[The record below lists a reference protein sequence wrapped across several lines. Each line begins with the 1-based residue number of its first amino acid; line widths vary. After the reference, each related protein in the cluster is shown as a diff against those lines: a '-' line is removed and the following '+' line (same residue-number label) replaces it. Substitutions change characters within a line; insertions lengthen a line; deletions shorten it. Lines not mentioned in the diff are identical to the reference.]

1 MTSPSDDKRSRL
13 AELLRGKTRPSLRVA
28 ASSGQERMW
37 LQERLSPGNAALHMA
52 VTVRISGQLDP
63 VALSRAFQ
71 AVVDRHDALRTTFPE
86 HEGRPLQHVA
96 PDLKLSI
103 SEVDLGSLPEPLREP
118 EALRHVREDVRVPF
132 DLERGPLLRAVR
144 YRLSADEHL
153 LLLTVHHIV
162 SDGWSMGVLVR
173 EVAEL
178 YQAFTS
184 GQAPALKPLPLQY
197 ADFAAWQRQGAQ
209 GDALDAQLSYWRQRL
224 DPHAVL
230 ELPSDRPR
238 LASLDVQGA
247 RHSIVLQPALTQALK
262 ELGLREGRTLF
273 SVLLAAFNV
282 LLQRYSGLDDL
293 AVGTPVAGRSRSELE
308 GLIGLFVNTLV
319 LRSDLSGDP
328 SFRELLGRVHDSA
341 LGAFAHQDVP
351 FEKLVEVLQPSRRLN
366 VSPLFQVMFVLQ
378 NAPVALPPVPGVRM
392 EAQPVDVGAARFDL
406 TLVASEEAR
415 GLRLIAEYRTAL
427 FDEATVARMLGH
439 LRSLLQAV
447 VLDAGQRVS
456 ALPLMDEAEQRQV
469 LLDWNDTRVDLSRTD
484 TLPELIQAQVERTP
498 DAVALAFEGHTL
510 TYRELDARANQL
522 AHALIA
528 RGVGPEVRVGLL
540 MERSLELVVALLATL
555 KAGGAY
561 VPFDPAY
568 PAQRLSWMLEDARPA
583 VLLAQ
588 EHLLSRLPSHDA
600 RVLCLDTQ
608 WEDIALLPRH
618 APPSRATA
626 DALAYVIFTSG
637 STGRPK
643 GAMNAHGPVV
653 NRLLWMQSAYALG
666 PADVVLQKTPFSFD
680 VSVWEFFWPLMTGAR
695 LVLAKPGGHQDPAY
709 LARLVAEAGVTTLH
723 FVPSMLQ
730 VFLEEPAL
738 ESCTSLRR
746 VVCSGEALPL
756 ELAERCL
763 RRLPWAGLHNL
774 YGPTEAAVDV
784 TFHQC
789 LPGESRRSVPIGRP
803 VANTQIRILDAHLR
817 PVPVGVPGE
826 LFIGGVQVGRGY
838 LGRPE
843 LTAERFIPDGFSDS
857 PGARLYRTGDVA
869 RWLPDGAIEYVGRA
883 DFQVKVRGL
892 RIELGEIEAALE
904 QHPGVR
910 QSVVVAREDAA
921 GDKRLVAYVAFR
933 DDGVLDVP
941 SLRSRLHEKLPEY
954 MVPSAFVLLDSL
966 PLTPS
971 GKVDRKA
978 LPEPEAPAST
988 SGYLAPRTPTEEKLA
1003 ALWAQVLHVPRVGA
1017 TDHFFELGGHSLLA
1031 TQLVSRVRAA
1041 FGVELALRSVFEA
1054 PTVEALARHLDAT
1067 ATEEPAPGLAPLV
1080 PVPRGAAPP
1089 LSFAQQRLWLI
1100 DQLEPGTATYN
1111 MPVALRLSG
1120 ALDVESLRRG
1130 LEALVHRHESL
1141 RTTFRDTPE
1150 GPVQVI
1156 APPSVLTLDLTDLR
1170 SLPAEERQAEARRR
1184 ATAEALL
1191 PFALTTGPLLRA
1203 TLLVLEEQE
1212 HLLLLTLHH
1221 IVSDGWSLGV
1231 LVREVAELYRALAS
1245 GQAPSLTPLRLHYA
1259 DYAAW
1264 QRQWM
1269 RGDALDA
1276 QLAYWRQRLDPHA
1289 VLELPSDRPRQ
1300 AQPDGRGAR
1309 YELLLPLPLVQ
1320 RLKLVALRE
1329 GRTLFSVLLAAFN
1342 VLLQRYSGQDDL
1354 AVGTPVAGRS
1364 RSELEGLIGLF
1375 VNTLVLRSDLS
1386 GDPSFRE
1393 LLAQVHDSALGAF
1406 AHQDVPF
1413 EKLVEVL
1420 QPSRW
1425 LNVSPL
1431 FQVMFVLQNA
1441 PLSLVP
1447 IPGLRMDTLPVDG
1460 GVSRFDLTLVASE
1473 DARGL
1478 RLSAEYRT
1486 ALFDEATVARMLGH
1500 LRVLLQS
1507 VVRDVRQPLS
1517 AMPLM
1522 DEAEQRQLLVD
1533 WNDTRSPF
1541 PHETSIHQRFA
1552 DQARAAPDAVAVVF
1566 GDDALTYRQLDER
1579 ANQLAHALIG
1589 LGVRPGTPVAL
1600 GLGRSLDLI
1609 VAILGVLKAG
1619 AAYVPLEMSYPH
1631 ERLAMLLEDSGAPVL
1646 VTRSDWEQSLPSFFG
1661 ASLLMDDDAALLAR
1675 KPTYAPAVPSSADS
1689 LAYVMFTSG
1698 STGRPKGVMVPH
1710 RGVMRLVC
1718 GASYFHFGPE
1728 HRYFQLAP
1736 TAFDAST
1743 MEIWSALLH
1752 GAQLVL
1758 APPHSLS
1765 LEELAAF
1772 FRRHAPT
1779 SVVLTTALFEQMAL
1793 HQGDTLARVS
1803 QLMIGGDVMPAERAR
1818 QHLAKLSPGSVL
1830 INGYGPTENTTAST
1844 AHIMGPASSVGHAVP
1859 IGKPIGQSTVYV
1871 LDATLRPVPVGVAGE
1886 LFVGGAG
1893 LAWGYLRRPDLTAER
1908 FVPNAFTS
1916 SPGERLYRTGD
1927 KARWRADGT
1936 LEFLGRTD
1944 FQVKVRGFRIEPGEV
1959 ESALQRLPGVAET
1972 LVMAREDVPGDKRL
1986 VAYVAI
1992 PSGSG
1997 GPMLDAAA
2005 LRAHLQQQLP
2015 GHMVPTAF
2023 VVMEALPLTP
2033 NGKVDREALP
2043 VPTVAPLERGRY
2055 VPPTTPTEQKLAA
2068 LWLEVLRVERIGAE
2082 DDFFEVGGHSLL
2094 ATQVVSR
2101 VLGAFGVELPLRTFF
2116 EAPTLAGLAR
2126 RIDEAGP
2133 RALVAEGPA
2142 LTPVPRTED
2151 LPLSFA
2157 QQRLW
2162 LIDQLEPGS
2171 LAYNIPTALRMQG
2184 TVDVAA
2190 LEQAFRTL
2198 IERHEPLR
2206 TTFAPRQPEPVQVI
2220 HTAVDFSLP
2229 VEDLSTSGEAAL
2241 EESRR
2246 LASAE
2251 AVRPFDLTRGPLL
2264 RVQLLR
2270 LAPTEHVLLLT
2281 MHHIVS
2287 DGWSMGVLVRE
2298 LVTFY
2303 EAFREGR
2310 SPSVAPLA
2318 VQYADYA
2325 VWQRTWLQGEV
2336 LEAQLGYWKQ
2346 QLSGA
2351 PALLELP
2358 TDKPRPAVQSQR
2370 GASVSVQLPLALSE
2384 ALSDFSQ
2391 REGVT
2396 PFMALLAAFQVLL
2409 SRYSGQEDVSVG
2421 SPIAGRTRGETEGLI
2436 GLFINTLVLR
2446 SHVAPDASF
2455 RQLLAQVRD
2464 TTLAAYEHQHL
2475 PFEKLVEELQPQRSL
2490 SHSPL
2495 FQVMLVLQNAPVSEL
2510 SLSGLSFRPLERD
2523 FEATKSDL
2531 TLSLSQSPHGLTGT
2545 LGYRTDLF
2553 EPSTVARMVEHLRV
2567 LLAAAIASPEMLVSE
2582 LPLLTDAEKQLL
2594 LTDFVSTDAPLP
2606 SPRSVHALFE
2616 QRAALHP
2623 DAPAVASDG
2632 QMLTYGELDARAN
2645 QLAWHLRSLGVG
2657 TDSCV
2662 ALCLERSVETVVAL
2676 LAVWKAGGAY
2686 VPLDPAQPAL
2696 RLQSLVQEVGAPVVV
2711 TMTRHTSAFAS
2722 SSAHVVRLDED
2733 ASVLSRLGTN
2743 APPSAAHPDSLA
2755 YVLFTSGSTGRPKG
2769 VAVAHSQ
2776 LSTYVSSVTQRL
2788 GLEAC
2793 SSFALVSTFVADLGN
2808 TVLFPALTTG
2818 GLLHVL
2824 SQECAS
2830 SPAALADYFAHHP
2843 IDCMKVVP
2851 SHLAALLTAPEPRH
2865 VLPRKRLVLGG
2876 ESSTWALL
2884 QTVHALAPDCE
2895 VHNHYGPTETTVGVL
2910 AGRVQLSAS
2919 TSVPLGWP
2927 LAYSRLYVLDAS
2939 LRPTPLGV
2947 PGELFVGGAQ
2957 VTRGYLGRP
2966 DLTAERYV
2974 PDPFSP
2980 TAGARMYRTG
2990 DRVRWLSDG
2999 RVEFLGRVDFQVK
3012 VRGFRVEPGEVA
3024 TVLRG
3029 LAGVHEAV
3037 VVARQDT
3044 PGEARLVAYVVADT
3058 SDASALR
3065 HDLKQRLPEYMV
3077 PSAFVFLDALPL
3089 TPNGKVDRN
3098 ALPIPDVSASTSDYV
3113 APRTPTEELLAPL
3126 WAEVLRLPRVGSQ
3139 DHFFDLGG
3147 HSLLAT
3153 QLVARVRAAFSVE
3166 LPLRSVFEAPSL
3178 TGLARR
3184 IDDAGKQASGIQAP
3198 PLVPAPR
3205 TGELPLSFAQQ
3216 RLWFIDQ
3223 LVPGASTYN
3232 VPSILHLEGELHL
3245 EAVRRALTELVR
3257 RHEALRTRFPSHQG
3271 QPFQRIAS
3279 PTDLPLPIVDLSS
3292 LGESALD
3299 EARRLAS
3306 AEAQRPFDL
3315 ASGPLVRA
3323 LLLKLAPTE
3332 HVLVF
3337 TLHHIV
3343 SDGWSRGVLVRE
3355 VAALY
3360 TVFSEDR
3367 PSPLRELPVQYA
3379 DYALWQRSWL
3389 QGDVLDT
3396 QLDYWRQRL
3405 ADAAPLELPTDF
3417 PRPAV
3422 QSSHGAMKPLRL
3434 PLPLANALKALG
3446 RREGVTPFMFLLA
3459 AFQVL
3464 LSLYSGQEDISVGTP
3479 IAGRTYAETESL
3491 IGFFVNTLVLRTRV
3505 SLRNS
3510 FHQLLKQVR
3519 EAALGAYAHQDVP
3532 FERLVEDLRPQ
3543 RDLTRPPLFQAL
3555 FSLQNTSMTE
3565 VQLPG
3570 LTLRPLEVEGHT
3582 VKAELELFLFETPD
3596 GFDGSLGYNTA
3607 LFAPAT
3613 AQRMARHFG
3622 VLVEALVAHP
3632 EAPLASASML
3642 SHEEQRQVLLD
3653 WNDTRSA
3660 FPHEASI
3667 HQRFASQARE
3677 TPDAVALIFGD
3688 DHLTYRQLDERSNQ
3702 LAHALIDLGVTPGTP
3717 VALGLERSFD
3727 LIISLLAILK
3737 VGAAYVPLEL
3747 AHPRERL
3754 ALLLQDCA
3762 APLLLSHSSL
3772 TERLPSFPGRTLL
3785 LDDEAA
3791 LLARQP
3797 THAPDV
3803 PVSADS
3809 LAYVLFTSGST
3820 GQPKGVLVPHRGV
3833 TRLVLG
3839 SDFIR
3844 FGADEVL
3851 FHFAPV
3857 AFDASTLE
3865 IWGALLHGAKL
3876 VLAPPHALSTEEL
3889 AALLRHH
3896 RVTTLWLTAAL
3907 FEQMSLHQ
3915 GEALA
3920 QVRQVLAGGDVLP
3933 AERVRQHLSRLAP
3946 GSVLVN
3952 GYGPTENTTFSTT
3965 LTLRPDTRVD
3975 GTVSI
3980 GRPISNA
3987 SAYVLDAQL
3996 RPVPVGVPGEL
4007 FVGGDGLAW
4016 GYLHRTDLTA
4026 ERFIPHPFAT
4036 LPGQRLYRTGD
4047 KARWR
4052 SDGTLDFLGR
4062 TDFQVKLRGFRIEPG
4077 EIEAALRRLPAVS
4090 EALVLLREDLPGDK
4104 RLVAYVVPSA
4114 PVSEALTETLR
4125 TQLQQQLPGY
4135 MVPSAFVALEA
4146 LPLTANG
4153 KVDRKAL
4160 PAPDVAATHGRYVA
4174 PRTPLEQLI
4183 AQAFAEVLRL
4193 ERVSADADFF
4203 DLGGHSLLAVHLMAL
4218 LRERTGRA
4226 LPLSALFQGS
4236 TVERL
4241 AARLSP
4247 SEEAQVLGPNLAR
4260 LDTGDSQRRP
4270 LFLVHGGG
4278 GGVLSYADLV
4288 RHLGN
4293 ERPVYGVFAPGL
4305 EDGDLPP
4312 NSMES
4317 LARLY
4322 LEQVR
4327 GVQPHGPYRL
4337 AGWSF
4342 GGLVVYEMA
4351 RQFQSLGEQVEFLAL
4366 LDSIAPSGEPDPEP
4380 PPMIRLA
4387 AFGKMVGLPVQ
4398 DVPASEFEQLESL
4411 DGEALLSR
4419 MIHLLRN
4426 LPAAGGL
4433 EPGQIERL
4441 FAVHERLGEANRG
4454 YIPAGPYEG
4463 PVELFR
4469 AAVRANDPTRAEDEG
4484 WKAWLPGGISVC
4496 HVPGTHLT
4504 LLEEPQV
4511 PTLAEQ
4517 LTKRLRALDA
4527 E

>member
-1 MTSPSDDKRSRL
+1 
-13 AELLRGKTRPSLRVA
+13 
-28 ASSGQERMW
+28 MW

-103 SEVDLGSLPEPLREP
+103 SEVDLGSLPELLREP

-184 GQAPALKPLPLQY
+184 GQTPALRPLPLQY

-209 GDALDAQLSYWRQRL
+209 GDALDAQLAYWRQRL

-247 RHSIVLQPALTQALK
+247 RHSIVLPPALTQALK

-282 LLQRYSGLDDL
+282 LLQRYSGQDDL

-328 SFRELLGRVHDSA
+328 SFRELLGQVHDSA

-456 ALPLMDEAEQRQV
+456 ALPLMDEAEQLQV
-469 LLDWNDTRVDLSRTD
+469 LVDWNDTRVDLSHAA

-498 DAVALAFEGHTL
+498 DAVALAFEGRAL

-522 AHALIA
+522 AHALIV

-540 MERSLELVVALLATL
+540 LERSLELVVALLATL

-568 PAQRLSWMLEDARPA
+568 PAQRLAWMLEDARPA

-588 EHLLSRLPSHDA
+588 EHLLSRLPAHDA

-608 WEDIALLPRH
+608 WDDVALQPRH
-618 APPSRATA
+618 APPPRASA
-626 DALAYVIFTSG
+626 DGLAYVIFTSG

-763 RRLPWAGLHNL
+763 RRLPWTGLHNL

-857 PGARLYRTGDVA
+857 PGSRLYRTGDVA

-910 QSVVVAREDAA
+910 QSVVVAREDTA
-921 GDKRLVAYVAFR
+921 GDKRLVAYVACR
-933 DDGVLDVP
+933 SDGALDVP
-941 SLRSRLHEKLPEY
+941 TLRSRLHEKLPEY

-978 LPEPEAPAST
+978 LPAPEAPAST
-988 SGYLAPRTPTEEKLA
+988 SEYIAPRTPTEEKLA
-1003 ALWAQVLHVPRVGA
+1003 ALWVEVLRVPRVGA

-1041 FGVELALRSVFEA
+1041 FGVDLALRTVFEA
-1054 PTVEALARHLDAT
+1054 PTVEALARHLDA
-1067 ATEEPAPGLAPLV
+1067 AGTEEPASGLPPLV
-1080 PVPRGAAPP
+1080 PVSRGAAPL

-1150 GPVQVI
+1150 GPVQAI

-1170 SLPAEERQAEARRR
+1170 SLPAEERQSEARRR

-1191 PFALTTGPLLRA
+1191 PFALTTGPLLRV

-1212 HLLLLTLHH
+1212 HLLLLTVHH

-1231 LVREVAELYRALAS
+1231 LVREVAELYRAFAS
-1245 GQAPSLTPLRLHYA
+1245 GQAPSLAPLRLQYA

-1289 VLELPSDRPRQ
+1289 VLELPSDRPRL

-1393 LLAQVHDSALGAF
+1393 LLGQVHDSALGAF

-1447 IPGLRMDTLPVDG
+1447 LPGLRMDTLPVHG

-1500 LRVLLQS
+1500 LRVLLQA

-1517 AMPLM
+1517 ALPLM
-1522 DEAEQRQLLVD
+1522 DEAEQRQLLID

-1552 DQARAAPDAVAVVF
+1552 DQARERPDALAVLF

-1675 KPTYAPAVPSSADS
+1675 KPTHAPAVPASADS

-1718 GASYFHFGPE
+1718 GASYFRFGPE
-1728 HRYFQLAP
+1728 HRYSQLAP

-1818 QHLAKLSPGSVL
+1818 QHLAKLAPGSVL

-1844 AHIMGPASSVGHAVP
+1844 AHIMGPASPVGHAVP

-1871 LDATLRPVPVGVAGE
+1871 LDIHQRPVPVGVAGE

-1893 LAWGYLRRPDLTAER
+1893 LAWGYLRRPDLTAES
-1908 FVPNAFTS
+1908 FIPNAFTS

-1927 KARWRADGT
+1927 RARWRADGS

-1992 PSGSG
+1992 PSESG
-1997 GPMLDAAA
+1997 GPVLDAAA

-2033 NGKVDREALP
+2033 NGKVDRAALP
-2043 VPTVAPLERGRY
+2043 VPTVAALERGRY

-2101 VLGAFGVELPLRTFF
+2101 VLGTFGVELPLRTFF

-2133 RALVAEGPA
+2133 RAPVAEGPA

-2162 LIDQLEPGS
+2162 LIEQLEPGS

-2190 LEQAFRTL
+2190 LEQAFRAL
-2198 IERHEPLR
+2198 IDRHEPLR

-2220 HTAVDFSLP
+2220 HTTVDFSLP
-2229 VEDLSTSGEAAL
+2229 VVELSALGEVAL

-2264 RVQLLR
+2264 RAQLLR

-2298 LVTFY
+2298 LVAFY

-2310 SPSVAPLA
+2310 SPSVDPLP

-2325 VWQRTWLQGEV
+2325 VWQRSWLQGEV

-2370 GASVSVQLPLALSE
+2370 GASLPVHLPL
-2384 ALSDFSQ
+2384 SQ
-2391 REGVT
+2391 T
-2396 PFMALLAAFQVLL
+2396 
-2409 SRYSGQEDVSVG
+2409 
-2421 SPIAGRTRGETEGLI
+2421 
-2436 GLFINTLVLR
+2436 
-2446 SHVAPDASF
+2446 
-2455 RQLLAQVRD
+2455 
-2464 TTLAAYEHQHL
+2464 
-2475 PFEKLVEELQPQRSL
+2475 
-2490 SHSPL
+2490 
-2495 FQVMLVLQNAPVSEL
+2495 
-2510 SLSGLSFRPLERD
+2510 
-2523 FEATKSDL
+2523 
-2531 TLSLSQSPHGLTGT
+2531 
-2545 LGYRTDLF
+2545 
-2553 EPSTVARMVEHLRV
+2553 
-2567 LLAAAIASPEMLVSE
+2567 
-2582 LPLLTDAEKQLL
+2582 
-2594 LTDFVSTDAPLP
+2594 LTDF
-2606 SPRSVHALFE
+2606 
-2616 QRAALHP
+2616 
-2623 DAPAVASDG
+2623 
-2632 QMLTYGELDARAN
+2632 
-2645 QLAWHLRSLGVG
+2645 
-2657 TDSCV
+2657 
-2662 ALCLERSVETVVAL
+2662 
-2676 LAVWKAGGAY
+2676 
-2686 VPLDPAQPAL
+2686 
-2696 RLQSLVQEVGAPVVV
+2696 
-2711 TMTRHTSAFAS
+2711 
-2722 SSAHVVRLDED
+2722 
-2733 ASVLSRLGTN
+2733 
-2743 APPSAAHPDSLA
+2743 
-2755 YVLFTSGSTGRPKG
+2755 
-2769 VAVAHSQ
+2769 
-2776 LSTYVSSVTQRL
+2776 
-2788 GLEAC
+2788 
-2793 SSFALVSTFVADLGN
+2793 
-2808 TVLFPALTTG
+2808 
-2818 GLLHVL
+2818 
-2824 SQECAS
+2824 
-2830 SPAALADYFAHHP
+2830 
-2843 IDCMKVVP
+2843 
-2851 SHLAALLTAPEPRH
+2851 
-2865 VLPRKRLVLGG
+2865 
-2876 ESSTWALL
+2876 
-2884 QTVHALAPDCE
+2884 
-2895 VHNHYGPTETTVGVL
+2895 
-2910 AGRVQLSAS
+2910 
-2919 TSVPLGWP
+2919 
-2927 LAYSRLYVLDAS
+2927 
-2939 LRPTPLGV
+2939 
-2947 PGELFVGGAQ
+2947 
-2957 VTRGYLGRP
+2957 
-2966 DLTAERYV
+2966 
-2974 PDPFSP
+2974 
-2980 TAGARMYRTG
+2980 
-2990 DRVRWLSDG
+2990 
-2999 RVEFLGRVDFQVK
+2999 
-3012 VRGFRVEPGEVA
+3012 
-3024 TVLRG
+3024 
-3029 LAGVHEAV
+3029 
-3037 VVARQDT
+3037 
-3044 PGEARLVAYVVADT
+3044 
-3058 SDASALR
+3058 
-3065 HDLKQRLPEYMV
+3065 
-3077 PSAFVFLDALPL
+3077 
-3089 TPNGKVDRN
+3089 
-3098 ALPIPDVSASTSDYV
+3098 
-3113 APRTPTEELLAPL
+3113 
-3126 WAEVLRLPRVGSQ
+3126 
-3139 DHFFDLGG
+3139 
-3147 HSLLAT
+3147 
-3153 QLVARVRAAFSVE
+3153 
-3166 LPLRSVFEAPSL
+3166 
-3178 TGLARR
+3178 
-3184 IDDAGKQASGIQAP
+3184 
-3198 PLVPAPR
+3198 
-3205 TGELPLSFAQQ
+3205 
-3216 RLWFIDQ
+3216 
-3223 LVPGASTYN
+3223 
-3232 VPSILHLEGELHL
+3232 
-3245 EAVRRALTELVR
+3245 
-3257 RHEALRTRFPSHQG
+3257 
-3271 QPFQRIAS
+3271 
-3279 PTDLPLPIVDLSS
+3279 
-3292 LGESALD
+3292 
-3299 EARRLAS
+3299 
-3306 AEAQRPFDL
+3306 
-3315 ASGPLVRA
+3315 
-3323 LLLKLAPTE
+3323 
-3332 HVLVF
+3332 
-3337 TLHHIV
+3337 
-3343 SDGWSRGVLVRE
+3343 
-3355 VAALY
+3355 
-3360 TVFSEDR
+3360 
-3367 PSPLRELPVQYA
+3367 
-3379 DYALWQRSWL
+3379 
-3389 QGDVLDT
+3389 
-3396 QLDYWRQRL
+3396 
-3405 ADAAPLELPTDF
+3405 
-3417 PRPAV
+3417 
-3422 QSSHGAMKPLRL
+3422 
-3434 PLPLANALKALG
+3434 
-3446 RREGVTPFMFLLA
+3446 
-3459 AFQVL
+3459 
-3464 LSLYSGQEDISVGTP
+3464 
-3479 IAGRTYAETESL
+3479 
-3491 IGFFVNTLVLRTRV
+3491 
-3505 SLRNS
+3505 
-3510 FHQLLKQVR
+3510 
-3519 EAALGAYAHQDVP
+3519 
-3532 FERLVEDLRPQ
+3532 
-3543 RDLTRPPLFQAL
+3543 
-3555 FSLQNTSMTE
+3555 
-3565 VQLPG
+3565 
-3570 LTLRPLEVEGHT
+3570 
-3582 VKAELELFLFETPD
+3582 
-3596 GFDGSLGYNTA
+3596 
-3607 LFAPAT
+3607 
-3613 AQRMARHFG
+3613 
-3622 VLVEALVAHP
+3622 
-3632 EAPLASASML
+3632 
-3642 SHEEQRQVLLD
+3642 
-3653 WNDTRSA
+3653 
-3660 FPHEASI
+3660 
-3667 HQRFASQARE
+3667 
-3677 TPDAVALIFGD
+3677 
-3688 DHLTYRQLDERSNQ
+3688 
-3702 LAHALIDLGVTPGTP
+3702 
-3717 VALGLERSFD
+3717 
-3727 LIISLLAILK
+3727 
-3737 VGAAYVPLEL
+3737 
-3747 AHPRERL
+3747 
-3754 ALLLQDCA
+3754 
-3762 APLLLSHSSL
+3762 
-3772 TERLPSFPGRTLL
+3772 
-3785 LDDEAA
+3785 
-3791 LLARQP
+3791 
-3797 THAPDV
+3797 
-3803 PVSADS
+3803 
-3809 LAYVLFTSGST
+3809 
-3820 GQPKGVLVPHRGV
+3820 
-3833 TRLVLG
+3833 
-3839 SDFIR
+3839 
-3844 FGADEVL
+3844 
-3851 FHFAPV
+3851 
-3857 AFDASTLE
+3857 
-3865 IWGALLHGAKL
+3865 
-3876 VLAPPHALSTEEL
+3876 
-3889 AALLRHH
+3889 
-3896 RVTTLWLTAAL
+3896 
-3907 FEQMSLHQ
+3907 
-3915 GEALA
+3915 
-3920 QVRQVLAGGDVLP
+3920 
-3933 AERVRQHLSRLAP
+3933 
-3946 GSVLVN
+3946 
-3952 GYGPTENTTFSTT
+3952 
-3965 LTLRPDTRVD
+3965 
-3975 GTVSI
+3975 
-3980 GRPISNA
+3980 
-3987 SAYVLDAQL
+3987 
-3996 RPVPVGVPGEL
+3996 
-4007 FVGGDGLAW
+4007 
-4016 GYLHRTDLTA
+4016 
-4026 ERFIPHPFAT
+4026 
-4036 LPGQRLYRTGD
+4036 
-4047 KARWR
+4047 
-4052 SDGTLDFLGR
+4052 
-4062 TDFQVKLRGFRIEPG
+4062 
-4077 EIEAALRRLPAVS
+4077 
-4090 EALVLLREDLPGDK
+4090 
-4104 RLVAYVVPSA
+4104 
-4114 PVSEALTETLR
+4114 
-4125 TQLQQQLPGY
+4125 
-4135 MVPSAFVALEA
+4135 
-4146 LPLTANG
+4146 
-4153 KVDRKAL
+4153 
-4160 PAPDVAATHGRYVA
+4160 
-4174 PRTPLEQLI
+4174 
-4183 AQAFAEVLRL
+4183 
-4193 ERVSADADFF
+4193 
-4203 DLGGHSLLAVHLMAL
+4203 
-4218 LRERTGRA
+4218 
-4226 LPLSALFQGS
+4226 
-4236 TVERL
+4236 
-4241 AARLSP
+4241 
-4247 SEEAQVLGPNLAR
+4247 
-4260 LDTGDSQRRP
+4260 
-4270 LFLVHGGG
+4270 
-4278 GGVLSYADLV
+4278 
-4288 RHLGN
+4288 
-4293 ERPVYGVFAPGL
+4293 
-4305 EDGDLPP
+4305 
-4312 NSMES
+4312 
-4317 LARLY
+4317 
-4322 LEQVR
+4322 
-4327 GVQPHGPYRL
+4327 
-4337 AGWSF
+4337 
-4342 GGLVVYEMA
+4342 
-4351 RQFQSLGEQVEFLAL
+4351 
-4366 LDSIAPSGEPDPEP
+4366 
-4380 PPMIRLA
+4380 
-4387 AFGKMVGLPVQ
+4387 
-4398 DVPASEFEQLESL
+4398 
-4411 DGEALLSR
+4411 
-4419 MIHLLRN
+4419 
-4426 LPAAGGL
+4426 
-4433 EPGQIERL
+4433 
-4441 FAVHERLGEANRG
+4441 
-4454 YIPAGPYEG
+4454 
-4463 PVELFR
+4463 
-4469 AAVRANDPTRAEDEG
+4469 
-4484 WKAWLPGGISVC
+4484 
-4496 HVPGTHLT
+4496 
-4504 LLEEPQV
+4504 
-4511 PTLAEQ
+4511 
-4517 LTKRLRALDA
+4517 
-4527 E
+4527 